1 MSSPHPKRPKNIH
14 KSSSVH
20 FNRYSVGIGVKGSP
34 AIPVVSGRAA
44 SLSSISSSPT
54 SAKLSP
60 MSPHKTTELPK
71 PVKEIVAEL
80 ESEAGEPQDQKIVP
94 CQGRSF
100 NQTSDTAASS
110 ERIST
115 YLSFTEQSN
124 ESEAMVNHYGQI
136 EHDDD
141 SLSLKAAT
149 PKTQLPPG
157 GEHTPFENAE
167 SALAARQAITAQGEG
182 IIAAIENEISKVQT
196 DIQTPLKA
204 IEKEIQE
211 VEKTVK
217 SVENKMEKTGLSLPP
232 PKIVVIRATDPSS
245 EALSDTTPISLTVPK
260 GGLPQILVDPLL
272 EPTLPDNPDTPDLP
286 STPVPSVNTPI
297 IMAGALPAGVN
308 GIGLPGP
315 KRVRRRQLMIRK
327 ARLVVLRGP
336 ILKALLGREVASA
349 TEPALRLAAMK
360 VTVDVP
366 VKVPTG
372 VHEVAGE
379 EVPGVVQGKVSEAV
393 SVH

>member
-1 MSSPHPKRPKNIH
+1 
-14 KSSSVH
+14 
-20 FNRYSVGIGVKGSP
+20 
-34 AIPVVSGRAA
+34 
-44 SLSSISSSPT
+44 
-54 SAKLSP
+54 
-60 MSPHKTTELPK
+60 
-71 PVKEIVAEL
+71 
-80 ESEAGEPQDQKIVP
+80 
-94 CQGRSF
+94 
-100 NQTSDTAASS
+100 
-110 ERIST
+110 
-115 YLSFTEQSN
+115 
-124 ESEAMVNHYGQI
+124 MVNHYGQI

-315 KRVRRRQLMIRK
+315 KRVRRRQFMIRK